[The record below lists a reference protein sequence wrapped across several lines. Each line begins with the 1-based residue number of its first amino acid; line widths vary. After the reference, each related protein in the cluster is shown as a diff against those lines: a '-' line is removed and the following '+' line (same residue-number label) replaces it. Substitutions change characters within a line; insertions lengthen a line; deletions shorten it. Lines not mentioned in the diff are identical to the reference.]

1 VSQAQKRLKQNNQKF
16 DKNALHNKRRCPSR
30 LLNAGSAKR
39 SLIGKVFKK
48 ERSMAEGTVKWFNP
62 RKGYGFIADKEGRDI
77 FVHYASI
84 SGEGYKT
91 LNEGETVS
99 FDVVEGEKGLRAEN
113 VIPKAA
119 VAARG
124 KKNKAAPEGKTTSE
138 SSKATENKATS

>member
-1 VSQAQKRLKQNNQKF
+1 
-16 DKNALHNKRRCPSR
+16 
-30 LLNAGSAKR
+30 
-39 SLIGKVFKK
+39 
-48 ERSMAEGTVKWFNP
+48 MAEGTVKWFNP

-91 LNEGETVS
+91 LNEGDPVS

-119 VAARG
+119 ASGKETEAASES
-124 KKNKAAPEGKTTSE
+124 KATSESSEATSESSEATSESSETTSE
-138 SSKATENKATS
+138 SSEATSESSEATSESSETAEDEDKATS